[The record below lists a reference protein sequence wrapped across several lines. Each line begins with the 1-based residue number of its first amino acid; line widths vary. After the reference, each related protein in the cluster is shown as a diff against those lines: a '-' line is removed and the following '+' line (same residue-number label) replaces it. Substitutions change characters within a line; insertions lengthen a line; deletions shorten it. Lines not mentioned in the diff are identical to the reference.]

1 MSHIKLRFSL
11 FSERHYLWLLS
22 VFIFCSIPYLSK
34 MAPRVAAS
42 KVMLQFFLSCL
53 RETSS
58 YIGLPIPPQIK
69 PDCSHVPGYL
79 DILAAATTE
88 KNYPDSKFIVLRD
101 FKKANSAVRSTNSNG
116 MLPAPPETIATHHT
130 IKDSYR
136 SAPGAA
142 LGLSAHCLIH
152 FIPAYR

>member
-22 VFIFCSIPYLSK
+22 VFIFCNIPYLSK

-101 FKKANSAVRSTNSNG
+101 FKKANSAPQTQTACYLPHQRPLLHITPLRTHIALLPVQLWVFLLTASST
-116 MLPAPPETIATHHT
+116 
-130 IKDSYR
+130 
-136 SAPGAA
+136 
-142 LGLSAHCLIH
+142 
-152 FIPAYR
+152 